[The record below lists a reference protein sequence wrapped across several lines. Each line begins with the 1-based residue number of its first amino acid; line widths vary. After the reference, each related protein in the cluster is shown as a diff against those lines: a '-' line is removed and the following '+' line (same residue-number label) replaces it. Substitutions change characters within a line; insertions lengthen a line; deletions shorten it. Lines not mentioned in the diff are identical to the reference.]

1 MQAIESIK
9 WLQEKKGLKLP
20 KLGEEPPPLEKAA

>member
-1 MQAIESIK
+1 MQVIQSIK

-20 KLGEEPPPLEKAA
+20 RLGEEPPPLKKAA